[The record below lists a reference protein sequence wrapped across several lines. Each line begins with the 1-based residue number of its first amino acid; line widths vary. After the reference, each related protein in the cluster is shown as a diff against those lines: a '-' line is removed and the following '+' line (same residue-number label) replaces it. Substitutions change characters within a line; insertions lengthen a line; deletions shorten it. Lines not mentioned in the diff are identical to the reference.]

1 MNPFTDSDDD
11 DNLGIDIFAA
21 LKGAVQAPEV
31 QAAWSKVKSPLPAIQ
46 GISGGPKAPVLPSWL
61 TQFAKPITT
70 LTKAVAQQVK
80 SQPTTAPASSPST
93 GEPLVPSAGGAPGVV
108 PAATNTIKIL
118 AGVGLAG
125 AAVYLLTRRRR

>member
-1 MNPFTDSDDD
+1 MNPFIDSDDD

-21 LKGAVQAPEV
+21 LKGAVQSQDV

-70 LTKAVAQQVK
+70 LTKAVVQQVK

-93 GEPLVPSAGGAPGVV
+93 GEPLLPSAGGAPGKT
-108 PAATNTIKIL
+108 PPATNTMMIL

-125 AAVYLLTRRRR
+125 AAAYFLTRRRR